1 MEKKRC
7 VLSENIRGNR
17 ASWCG
22 VRVEHHL
29 VSMSIPEVLQSAL
42 EAEDNEVLV
51 PMVMSSGKDK
61 SSAGRLVSEVNT
73 TLRTD
78 HQINVVKTPRS
89 QNVASDEN
97 VAIDALET
105 LIELMFGLVLGRLIL
120 RYYNF

>member
-1 MEKKRC
+1 
-7 VLSENIRGNR
+7 
-17 ASWCG
+17 
-22 VRVEHHL
+22 
-29 VSMSIPEVLQSAL
+29 MSIPEVLQLAL
-42 EAEDNEVLV
+42 EAELCALEGIALALQWSQDPIIMETDNEVLV